1 MQGGKKEERLYLHD
15 LYSKDIKK
23 TAMPNMQD
31 LISRHKSRYHL
42 AAFLARPGM
51 KVLDFPCGSGYGFDI
66 LEGVEYSGMDVDEA
80 TIEYAKYFYPGGKF
94 YVDDMTGP
102 KKLGKDYDLILCIDG
117 PEHIEMDYHEQLIEK
132 FYDALR
138 SGGILLISMPEAPVE
153 SGPSLVNPFHL
164 GELTFNDFASLLHTQ
179 FNNVQII
186 THEDTLHN
194 GVKSTCMYAI
204 ARRGDD

>member
-66 LEGVEYSGMDVDEA
+66 LEDVDYIGMDNDEA

-94 YVDDMTGP
+94 YVDDLVSP
-102 KKLGKDYDLILCIDG
+102 QKIGKGYDLILCIDG
-117 PEHIEMDYHEQLIEK
+117 PEHIEMKYQEPLIET
-132 FYDALR
+132 FYNSLNLY
-138 SGGILLISMPEAPVE
+138 GTFLTSMPEAEVE
-153 SGPSLVNPFHL
+153 SGPNSVNPFHL
-164 GELTFNDFASLLHTQ
+164 GELTFNDFASLLYTQ
-179 FNNVQII
+179 FTNVQII
-186 THEDTLHN
+186 THRDTLHN
-194 GVKSTCMYAI
+194 GVQSKCMYAI
-204 ARRGDD
+204 CKKEGE